1 MIFEKMIQRRGSRI
15 LKAIFFANTDWYLYN
30 FRLEY
35 ARFLKTKGWEVCFLS
50 PGGDHVEQL
59 KEAGFRHIEFN
70 FSRKG
75 INPVT
80 EVETIR
86 RIKDIYAEEKPDLVH
101 HFTIKCVIYGSL
113 AAKDLGIRSVIN
125 SITGLGYMFLSEQP
139 HIRMLRRVVK
149 RLYKKALDKTEVIF
163 ENPDDRELF
172 LSMGLVQPENSHIV
186 LGTGI
191 DTGKFSPITPPNS
204 IPLTVL
210 PARMIRDKGV
220 EEFVE
225 AATMIRQS
233 GVKARFALVGNNDP
247 GNPTNIPFEQLTQWQ
262 KEENVEWWGWQDDV
276 ATVISMSHIVCLPSY
291 REGLPKILIEAAS
304 SGRPIVTTDVP
315 GCREVVTDGEN
326 GYLVPP
332 KDPESLKNALLKL
345 INDPDERERMGNAS
359 REKAVRL
366 FSNEIVNDGIY
377 AIYRKAAEDK

>member
-1 MIFEKMIQRRGSRI
+1 M
-15 LKAIFFANTDWYLYN
+15 KAIFFANTDWYLYN

-35 ARFLKTKGWEVCFLS
+35 AEFLKKKGWEVCFLS
-50 PGGDHVEQL
+50 PGGDHVDQL

-75 INPVT
+75 INPVK
-80 EVETIR
+80 EAETIR
-86 RIKDIYAEEKPDLVH
+86 KIKDIYTKEKPDLVH

-113 AAKDLGIRSVIN
+113 AAKELGISAVIN
-125 SITGLGYMFLSEQP
+125 SITGLGYIFLSEKP
-139 HIRMLRRVVK
+139 HVRLIRRLVK
-149 RLYKKALDKTEVIF
+149 RLYKQALNGTEVIF

-172 LSMGLVQPENSHIV
+172 MSMGLVRADNSHIV

-191 DTGKFSPITPPNS
+191 DTDKFIPVPPPNS

-225 AATMIRQS
+225 AATRIKQS
-233 GVKARFALVGNNDP
+233 GVNARFALVGNNDP
-247 GNPTNIPFEQLTQWQ
+247 GNPTNIPFDRLTQWQ

-315 GCREVVTDGEN
+315 GCREVVTEGEN
-326 GYLVPP
+326 GYLVPA
-332 KDPESLKNALLKL
+332 KDPEALKNALLKL
-345 INDPDERERMGNAS
+345 INDPEAREKMGKAS
-359 REKAVRL
+359 RNKAVKY
-366 FSNEIVNDGIY
+366 FSNEIVNDGIFAVY
-377 AIYRKAAEDK
+377 QKAVGNQ

>member
-1 MIFEKMIQRRGSRI
+1 MNIGDPSPKRRNDL

-35 ARFLKTKGWEVCFLS
+35 AEFLKNKGWEVCFLS

-75 INPVT
+75 INPAR

-86 RIKDIYAEEKPDLVH
+86 RIKEIYAEEQPDLVH

-113 AAKDLGIRSVIN
+113 AAKDLGIRSIVN
-125 SITGLGYMFLSEQP
+125 SITGLGYMFLSEKP
-139 HIRMLRRVVK
+139 HVRILRRVVK
-149 RLYKKALDKTEVIF
+149 QLYKRALTRTEVIF
-163 ENPDDRELF
+163 ENPDDRALF
-172 LSMGLVQPENSHIV
+172 LEMGLVQPDNSHIV

-191 DTGKFSPITPPNS
+191 DTEKFVPIQPPNS
-204 IPLTVL
+204 VPLTIL

-225 AATMIRQS
+225 AATMIKKS

-247 GNPTNIPFEQLTQWQ
+247 GNPTNIPFEQLTLWQ

-276 ATVISMSHIVCLPSY
+276 ATVISMCHIVCLPSY

-315 GCREVVTDGEN
+315 GCREVVTEGEN
-326 GYLVPP
+326 GYLVPA
-332 KDPESLKNALLKL
+332 KDPEKLKDALLRL
-345 INDPDERERMGNAS
+345 ISDEETRVKMGKAS
-359 REKAVRL
+359 REKAVSL

-377 AIYRKAAEDK
+377 AVYQKAAEDK

>member
-1 MIFEKMIQRRGSRI
+1 M
-15 LKAIFFANTDWYLYN
+15 KAIFFANTDWYLYN

-35 ARFLKTKGWEVCFLS
+35 ARFLKMKGWEVCFLS

-86 RIKDIYAEEKPDLVH
+86 KIKAIYAEEKPDLVH

-139 HIRMLRRVVK
+139 HVRMLRRVVK

-191 DTGKFSPITPPNS
+191 DTDKFSPVTPPNS
-204 IPLTVL
+204 VPLTVL

-315 GCREVVTDGEN
+315 GCREVVKAGEN